1 MRYLPNGKQMSEAD
15 AHTIHEIGIPSL
27 VLMERAAL
35 QIVET
40 MHKKNISTEKSLIVC
55 GSGNN
60 GGDGFAVARLLT
72 EQGKHADVL
81 FAGKEASLSEECRC
95 QKQIV
100 ENMGISVFTEF
111 PDEEYTVIIDAVFGV
126 GLCREI
132 TGHYKDVID
141 WMNLQDAEKVAVDI
155 PSGICAATGKILGT
169 AFRTDLTVC
178 MACVKLGCELF
189 PGKSYA
195 GESIPVAIGIDPKYF
210 SNRLDVCYTFD
221 KNDLGKLLPSRMMNS
236 HKGSYGKVLMITGSP
251 GMAGA
256 AFLSACAAYTVGA
269 GLVQIIQQVK
279 IVWHCRNFFRRQSYP
294 AMILMM
300 TVNCLIFLTGLM
312 WFVLAVDLE
321 WDRFPKRY

>member
-1 MRYLPNGKQMSEAD
+1 MSMSETD
-15 AHTIHEIGIPSL
+15 CRKYGDFCIHRI
-27 VLMERAAL
+27 
-35 QIVET
+35 
-40 MHKKNISTEKSLIVC
+40 
-55 GSGNN
+55 
-60 GGDGFAVARLLT
+60 
-72 EQGKHADVL
+72 
-81 FAGKEASLSEECRC
+81 
-95 QKQIV
+95 
-100 ENMGISVFTEF
+100 

-169 AFRTDLTVC
+169 AFRADLTVC

-251 GMAGA
+251 RDGWCCIS
-256 AFLSACAAYTVGA
+256 FLPVLPIQ
-269 GLVQIIQQVK
+269 LVPV
-279 IVWHCRNFFRRQSYP
+279 
-294 AMILMM
+294 
-300 TVNCLIFLTGLM
+300 
-312 WFVLAVDLE
+312 
-321 WDRFPKRY
+321 

>member
-169 AFRTDLTVC
+169 AFRADLTVC
-178 MACVKLGCELF
+178 MACV
-189 PGKSYA
+189 
-195 GESIPVAIGIDPKYF
+195 
-210 SNRLDVCYTFD
+210 
-221 KNDLGKLLPSRMMNS
+221 
-236 HKGSYGKVLMITGSP
+236 
-251 GMAGA
+251 
-256 AFLSACAAYTVGA
+256 
-269 GLVQIIQQVK
+269 
-279 IVWHCRNFFRRQSYP
+279 
-294 AMILMM
+294 
-300 TVNCLIFLTGLM
+300 
-312 WFVLAVDLE
+312 
-321 WDRFPKRY
+321 